1 MAFVLPSHAQKK
13 NKLVTFF
20 QREVCKKKKPKD
32 VPLLGQKADGVRGRR
47 SRVMNGTKSLLNG
60 STGDLW
66 QILRASAGGR
76 GVEG

>member
-1 MAFVLPSHAQKK
+1 MRKKKINLLLSFNVECAKKTKK
-13 NKLVTFF
+13 N
-20 QREVCKKKKPKD
+20 PKD
-32 VPLLGQKADGVRGRR
+32 VPLFGQKADGVRGRR